1 MIGGA
6 PRQYKARTG
15 HEAARGAWT
24 FSGAHTGTFTV
35 VCPIDFTDSPDF
47 MFVDATLSSNSD
59 NTTTPNQLFGW
70 ISNPNIQEFA
80 YYVQVVLERTTSTNM
95 SVHFND
101 ARFSFDAI

>member
-24 FSGAHTGTFTV
+24 FSGTHTGTFTV
-35 VCPIDFTDSPDF
+35 VCPIDCTDSPDF
-47 MFVDATLSSNSD
+47 MSSNSD
-59 NTTTPNQLFGW
+59 NTTTPNQLYGW

-80 YYVQVVLERTTSTNM
+80 YYVQVVLERTTNTNM
-95 SVHFND
+95 SVYFNG